1 MNRITTKPDASP
13 PAPIPAPSEPA
24 LPPHER
30 GLGWS
35 IALGAWIVAFVVLW
49 MLSFAAPFMSWPT
62 IAEPVNASPRP
73 AGAGGR
79 FARNA

>member
-35 IALGAWIVAFVVLW
+35 IALGAWVVAFVVLVLYEAW
-49 MLSFAAPFMSWPT
+49 NFVFPLVKAMF
-62 IAEPVNASPRP
+62 V
-73 AGAGGR
+73 
-79 FARNA
+79 